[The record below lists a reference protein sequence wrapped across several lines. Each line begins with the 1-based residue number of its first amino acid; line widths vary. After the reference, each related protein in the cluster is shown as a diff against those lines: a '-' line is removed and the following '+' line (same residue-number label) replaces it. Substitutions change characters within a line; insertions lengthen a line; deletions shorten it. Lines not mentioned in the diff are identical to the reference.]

1 MSEGIH
7 QGRGGRVPRGSRI
20 VATFGGPEDARRAVE
35 VARRAGFD
43 ARPGG
48 PVDRR
53 GAIRGEMA
61 DEVESTVAGPGSV
74 GPFTKSM
81 SKGLV
86 RWVPLGALLGA
97 IGGLLLALAPWP
109 GELDLGARLVL
120 GAVIG
125 TFAGATAGFTAGG
138 FVRPERRGE
147 DRRPLQAEA
156 GSTAAISV
164 GSADEAR
171 EARRLLERMGPRRV
185 DETDAQGFPVG
196 PSDPDR
202 TRPVRGR

>member
-1 MSEGIH
+1 MSGEVH
-7 QGRGGRVPRGSRI
+7 QGGPGGVPRGSRI

-35 VARRAGFD
+35 AAQRAGFD
-43 ARPGG
+43 ARPGD

-61 DEVESTVAGPGSV
+61 DELESTVAGPGSV

-86 RWVPLGALLGA
+86 RWVPIGAVLGA
-97 IGGLLLALAPWP
+97 IGGFLLGFLPWP
-109 GELDLGARLVL
+109 GGLDLGIKLVL

-125 TFAGATAGFTAGG
+125 AFAGATAGFTAGG
-138 FVRPERRGE
+138 FVRPERREE

-156 GSTAAISV
+156 GSTVAISV
-164 GSADEAR
+164 ANADEAR
-171 EARRLLERMGPRRV
+171 KARGLLAEVDPVRI
-185 DETDAQGFPVG
+185 DETDSEGFPVG
-196 PSDPDR
+196 PSEPGR
-202 TRPVRGR
+202 TRPVRGQ

>member
-1 MSEGIH
+1 MATYG
-7 QGRGGRVPRGSRI
+7 GSRE
-20 VATFGGPEDARRAVE
+20 AGRALE
-35 VARRAGFD
+35 AARRAGFD

-61 DEVESTVAGPGSV
+61 DELESTVAGPGNV

-86 RWVPLGALLGA
+86 RWVPLGGVMGA
-97 IGGLLLALAPWP
+97 AGGLLLGLLPWP
-109 GELDLGARLVL
+109 GGLDLGLRLVL

-125 TFAGATAGFTAGG
+125 AFAGATAGFTAGG
-138 FVRPERRGE
+138 FVRPERRRE

-156 GSTAAISV
+156 GSTVAISV
-164 GSADEAR
+164 PSAAEAGR
-171 EARRLLERMGPRRV
+171 ARRVLQGADPLRI
-185 DETDAQGFPVG
+185 DETDARGFPVG
-196 PSDPDR
+196 ASDPER
-202 TRPVRGR
+202 TRPVRGQ

>member
-1 MSEGIH
+1 MSADIY
-7 QGRGGRVPRGSRI
+7 QGGSGRVPRGSRI
-20 VATFGGPEDARRAVE
+20 VATFGAPEDARNAVE
-35 VARRAGFD
+35 AARRAGFD
-43 ARPGG
+43 ARPGES
-48 PVDRR
+48 VDRR

-61 DEVESTVAGPGSV
+61 DELESIVAGPGSV

-86 RWVPLGALLGA
+86 RWVPLGALVGAVGGFMLGF
-97 IGGLLLALAPWP
+97 IPWSGG
-109 GELDLGARLVL
+109 LDLGARLVL
-120 GAVIG
+120 GVVIG

-147 DRRPLQAEA
+147 DRRPLQSEA
-156 GSTAAISV
+156 GSTVAVSV

-171 EARRLLERMGPRRV
+171 EARGLLERLGPDRI
-185 DETDAQGFPVG
+185 DETDAQGYPVS